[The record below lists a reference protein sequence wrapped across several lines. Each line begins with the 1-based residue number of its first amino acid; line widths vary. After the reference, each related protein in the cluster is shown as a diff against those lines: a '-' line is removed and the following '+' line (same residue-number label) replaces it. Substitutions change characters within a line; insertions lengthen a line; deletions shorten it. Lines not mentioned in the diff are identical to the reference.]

1 MICVQCVSASEYYTA
16 SSRSENGLFLG
27 KKIEQIR
34 NSFAQLPINGSILRL
49 QVSTAL
55 QIGTIPQLGITRGD
69 AHNSRKQHGKGD
81 RSVTVSLGP
90 VGSTPHPLMS
100 TDAERRL
107 NSPVFVV
114 RVRSTLRGWKRVRI
128 TTIAP
133 DHLCLQTRAHPWFK
147 MTTPCASLPRKRG
160 QMVQI
165 L

>member
-1 MICVQCVSASEYYTA
+1 M
-16 SSRSENGLFLG
+16 
-27 KKIEQIR
+27 
-34 NSFAQLPINGSILRL
+34 

-128 TTIAP
+128 THVVP
-133 DHLCLQTRAHPWFK
+133 DQSTVCLQARGTRMVTLPHPVADHYIVETRAERPG
-147 MTTPCASLPRKRG
+147 PVDQPRG
-160 QMVQI
+160 N
-165 L
+165 LA